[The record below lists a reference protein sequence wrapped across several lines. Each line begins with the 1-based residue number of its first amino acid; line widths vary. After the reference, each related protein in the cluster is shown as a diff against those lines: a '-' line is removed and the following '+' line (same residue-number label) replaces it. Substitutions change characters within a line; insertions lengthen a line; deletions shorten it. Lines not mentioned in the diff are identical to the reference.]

1 MIISPKSITNKEFC
15 ENVNNRPFYLILVL
29 LNWKSATDIS
39 WRHLTQIQITRE
51 AEREVCKLSQEFMHK
66 INKLNLINASL
77 EKELECVRGDVEKER
92 ESMRS
97 LFLRYNFI
105 INIRGVSALNN
116 EALNLFPEPKENMM
130 IFNENFNDLPALPTK
145 KNVAFTSSNDV
156 VSRTRGLVTRH
167 YP

>member
-1 MIISPKSITNKEFC
+1 M
-15 ENVNNRPFYLILVL
+15 
-29 LNWKSATDIS
+29 
-39 WRHLTQIQITRE
+39 
-51 AEREVCKLSQEFMHK
+51 SQEFTHK
-66 INKLNLINASL
+66 IKKLNVINASL

-105 INIRGVSALNN
+105 FDFRGVSALNN
-116 EALNLFPEPKENMM
+116 EALNLFPEPKENKT
-130 IFNENFNDLPALPTK
+130 IFNENVHDLPGLPAK
-145 KNVAFTSSNDV
+145 KTLAFTSNDV